1 MKNRP
6 TEEECD
12 DMKIFEVVSALLV
25 IVAATSGVLI
35 TNAQKLGQSPKSE
48 TTICY
53 SAVNTNDPG
62 IKAAAEFVAAEQGRR
77 EGVDLSLMEIVQ
89 AQKQIV
95 AGLNYKMCLRVKSGS
110 TTRTAVAVIY
120 KNLQQQ
126 YSLTELSMGQVCY
139 VM

>member
-35 TNAQKLGQSPKSE
+35 TNAQKPGPSPKSE

-95 AGLNYKMCLRVKSGS
+95 SGLNYKMCLRVKSGS

-126 YSLTELSMGQVCY
+126 YSLTSFQWGKC